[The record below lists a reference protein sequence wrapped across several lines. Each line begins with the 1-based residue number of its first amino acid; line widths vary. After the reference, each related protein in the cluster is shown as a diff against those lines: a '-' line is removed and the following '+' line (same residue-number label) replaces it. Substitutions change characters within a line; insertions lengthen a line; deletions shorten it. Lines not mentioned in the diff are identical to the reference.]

1 MGCPT
6 TEVKQDYV
14 AKDNEIAINNINN
27 EVCEHSNK
35 MSTER
40 LRYFGHLIGGL
51 TTALHSRFFAGRP
64 RPFTFSHMVTSKCN
78 CNCSFCFWK
87 HHKDNDD
94 LSLPEIQ
101 RIYKEA
107 KKEGYMNS
115 ILWGGEPLLRQD
127 FTEIAKASH
136 DNGMYTKMATNGWF
150 LEENHEFGKYMDLI
164 FVSVDA
170 IGEKH
175 DIARGNMHGLYD
187 KCIKGIEF
195 HKKHYPKMRIY
206 ICCTVSKENTLED
219 LTEIA
224 QLCKDLDILLYF
236 TVNKSYQDFTKW
248 EGKDG
253 LTELEYENEKLSE
266 IFKGI
271 KSLKKQGYPIRNSYY
286 FMDYLIDKKTYYE
299 CHWPQVATVMYSN
312 GILLK
317 CFDRKPMENLDLR
330 KMSLSEA
337 LRTQEFVAM
346 ANSCK
351 DCKFSCVGNYAL
363 DASGIWK
370 FDWPAIKSIAQI
382 AIT

>member
-1 MGCPT
+1 MSNT
-6 TEVKQDYV
+6 VLEKEL
-14 AKDNEIAINNINN
+14 KKNNILKVQDSSESRNN
-27 EVCEHSNK
+27 FTLDRVK
-35 MSTER
+35 
-40 LRYFGHLIGGL
+40 YFGHLIGGI
-51 TTALHSRFFAGRP
+51 TTALQSRFLTKRP

-87 HHKDNDD
+87 HHKDNED
-94 LSLPEIQ
+94 LTLPEIQ
-101 RIYKEA
+101 RIYAEA

-150 LEENHEFGKYMDLI
+150 LEENHEFGKYTDLI

-175 DIARGNMHGLYD
+175 DIARGNKHGLYD
-187 KCIKGIEF
+187 RCISGIEF

-219 LTEIA
+219 LTEVA
-224 QLCKDLDILLYF
+224 QLCKDLGILLYF
-236 TVNKSYQDFTKW
+236 TVNKSYQDFSKW

-253 LTELEYENEKLSE
+253 LTELEYESEKLSE

-271 KSLKKQGYPIRNSYY
+271 KSLKQQGYPIRNSYY
-286 FMDYLIDKKTYYE
+286 FMDYLIEKKNYYE
-299 CHWPQVATVMYSN
+299 CHWPQIATVMYSN
-312 GILLK
+312 GVLLR
-317 CFDRKPMENLDLR
+317 CFDRKPMETLDLR
-330 KMSLSEA
+330 KTSLGEA
-337 LRTQEFVAM
+337 LRSEDFIDM
-346 ANSCK
+346 ANTCK
-351 DCKFSCVGNYAL
+351 VCKFSCVGNYAL
-363 DASGIWK
+363 DASGIWR
-370 FDWPAIKSIAQI
+370 FDWPAIKSIAEI

>member
-1 MGCPT
+1 MSNS
-6 TEVKQDYV
+6 VLQDT
-14 AKDNEIAINNINN
+14 
-27 EVCEHSNK
+27 
-35 MSTER
+35 MSTNSNLEISNNHSRNKFTVER
-40 LRYFGHLIGGL
+40 MRYFGHLAGGI
-51 TTALHSRFFAGRP
+51 TTALHSRFFARRP

-78 CNCSFCFWK
+78 ANCSFCFWK
-87 HHKDNDD
+87 HHKDNED
-94 LSLPEIQ
+94 LTLPEIQ
-101 RIYKEA
+101 RIYAEA

-187 KCIKGIEF
+187 RCIRGMEF

-219 LTEIA
+219 LTEVA
-224 QLCKDLDILLYF
+224 QLCKDMDILLYF
-236 TVNKSYQDFTKW
+236 TVNKSYQDFSKW

-253 LTELEYENEKLSE
+253 LTELEHEAEKLSE
-266 IFKGI
+266 IFKGL

-286 FMDYLIDKKTYYE
+286 FMDYLIAKKNYYE
-299 CHWPQVATVMYSN
+299 CHWPQIATVMYSN
-312 GILLK
+312 GILLR

-330 KMSLSEA
+330 KISLGEA
-337 LRTQEFVAM
+337 LRTKEFIDM

-351 DCKFSCVGNYAL
+351 DCQFSCVGNYAL
-363 DASGIWK
+363 DASGIWR
-370 FDWPAIKSIAQI
+370 FDWPAIKSIAEI